1 MIFQWLA
8 LALLSASQISAQTID
23 LRTNARVTHAWL
35 ETGFVNVNDA
45 NWVTVNSIGNEY
57 VDPVVLISLPDVGG
71 DLYTTGL
78 PTATRIRNF
87 VNNVGQVTFEVKLFQ
102 PNDSY
107 CLKTWFVPQYISPDV
122 EIGWS
127 VAEYG
132 AYNVSSQY
140 MFVIGRGIAN
150 RTSPT
155 LGTAFAYEFHQLD
168 YPTGC
173 GPYSNLTCAFPQ
185 SYPRE
190 ELGALATFQSF
201 IHQEFLL
208 LRIQTLIRRYLK
220 IVVTPHDAAD
230 PAYYARFKEP
240 ETIGFMVFRTGITLD
255 CVERMTFETKRWD
268 TVTSRK
274 LYFPF
279 AFNYLATP
287 GVFGI
292 IVTQNSLVD
301 ATALRV
307 FARTTSEAYII
318 TQEDYCDEADPIHTT
333 NESASVLVV
342 GETLLGQAL
351 CDVIYSAPTAAPTS
365 FPTFSPTE
373 SPTNGP
379 ACTYNFLLYDLFGD
393 GWQNIELAVDTD
405 GAVTNYKVQCACDM
419 IQIVSQSCVLT
430 VNMISNGEAIAPWEP
445 IWASKIGGV
454 TWVGDF
460 NTTMWIDHDSVT
472 VKNGPDVDPNSLGNQ
487 CKACT
492 APDDD
497 DKDGGD
503 KKGPGRR
510 NRRGDGRGKGRGAGN
525 DDGKGAGNDDGKGI
539 GAGKGNDDGKG
550 NGAGK
555 GNDDGK
561 GNGAGKGNDDG
572 KGNGAGK
579 GNDDGKG
586 NGAGKGNDDGKGSA
600 GNSTDDG
607 KKRNLGAGDDGIHGN
622 GMARFTIFDQFGNGW
637 YNGTGFSSGA
647 CDSELCPNN
656 DDTCV
661 EDTIDLPEIL
671 TYPKWYV
678 MNAARTELVDFGSM
692 CENPKGIEGCAI
704 ALPDG
709 RYVFRVAG
717 YSTEGDL
724 ASWRF
729 CGVYGVNHQELQFQM
744 VNGQCVPNAL
754 LAAED
759 YCTGFKTL
767 VSLSG
772 SIGISGVTDANLDDY
787 DTNAI
792 YLQLLAMFPNTVA
805 VEIISQSLDS
815 GVLTVNFVVT
825 VSPEDY
831 GLDGSVSNNIDTCLN
846 SVYAAAQTESQ
857 SSFLT
862 GLSTTILSSPTG
874 AKDPLAHV
882 SGATLTSL
890 EVIQVQYVKKD
901 DNTVLHPLDVTASSS
916 TQGEV
921 AHNGVSLMTIAA
933 LVCGAIFMAAAT
945 AYGLMRSRTSTH
957 SPLSDK
963 SSHLDSSVNK
973 VSSGTS
979 LDIEK

>member
-1 MIFQWLA
+1 
-8 LALLSASQISAQTID
+8 
-23 LRTNARVTHAWL
+23 
-35 ETGFVNVNDA
+35 
-45 NWVTVNSIGNEY
+45 
-57 VDPVVLISLPDVGG
+57 
-71 DLYTTGL
+71 
-78 PTATRIRNF
+78 
-87 VNNVGQVTFEVKLFQ
+87 
-102 PNDSY
+102 
-107 CLKTWFVPQYISPDV
+107 
-122 EIGWS
+122 
-127 VAEYG
+127 
-132 AYNVSSQY
+132 
-140 MFVIGRGIAN
+140 
-150 RTSPT
+150 
-155 LGTAFAYEFHQLD
+155 
-168 YPTGC
+168 
-173 GPYSNLTCAFPQ
+173 
-185 SYPRE
+185 
-190 ELGALATFQSF
+190 
-201 IHQEFLL
+201 
-208 LRIQTLIRRYLK
+208 
-220 IVVTPHDAAD
+220 
-230 PAYYARFKEP
+230 
-240 ETIGFMVFRTGITLD
+240 
-255 CVERMTFETKRWD
+255 
-268 TVTSRK
+268 
-274 LYFPF
+274 
-279 AFNYLATP
+279 
-287 GVFGI
+287 
-292 IVTQNSLVD
+292 
-301 ATALRV
+301 
-307 FARTTSEAYII
+307 
-318 TQEDYCDEADPIHTT
+318 
-333 NESASVLVV
+333 
-342 GETLLGQAL
+342 
-351 CDVIYSAPTAAPTS
+351 
-365 FPTFSPTE
+365 
-373 SPTNGP
+373 
-379 ACTYNFLLYDLFGD
+379 
-393 GWQNIELAVDTD
+393 
-405 GAVTNYKVQCACDM
+405 
-419 IQIVSQSCVLT
+419 
-430 VNMISNGEAIAPWEP
+430 MISNGEAIAPWEP

-678 MNAARTELVDFGSM
+678 MNAARTELVEFGSM

-792 YLQLLAMFPNTVA
+792 YLQLL
-805 VEIISQSLDS
+805 
-815 GVLTVNFVVT
+815 G
-825 VSPEDY
+825 
-831 GLDGSVSNNIDTCLN
+831 
-846 SVYAAAQTESQ
+846 
-857 SSFLT
+857 
-862 GLSTTILSSPTG
+862 
-874 AKDPLAHV
+874 
-882 SGATLTSL
+882 
-890 EVIQVQYVKKD
+890 
-901 DNTVLHPLDVTASSS
+901 ASSS